1 MMKKMSIP
9 TSKASLVLFLC
20 QIISALDVPLDSKLL
35 EELSQPPTITQQS
48 PKDYIVDPREN
59 IVIQCE
65 AKGKPPP
72 SFSWTRNGT
81 HFDIDK
87 DAQVTMKPNS
97 GTLVVNIMN
106 GGKAEA
112 YEGVYQCTAR
122 NERGAAISNNIVIRP
137 SRSPL
142 WTKEKL
148 EPNHVRE
155 GDSLVLHCRPP
166 VGLPPPIIFWM
177 DNAFQRLPQ
186 SERVSQGLN
195 GDLYF
200 ANVQP
205 EDTREDYICYARFNH
220 TQTIQQKQP
229 ISVKVFS
236 MDSLNDT
243 IAANLSDTDIYGA
256 KPVTER
262 PPVLLTPTG
271 STSTKVELRGNV
283 LLLECIAA
291 GLPTPVIRWI
301 KEGGELPA
309 NRTFFENFKKTLK
322 IIDVSEAD
330 SGNYKCIARNTL
342 GSVHHVI
349 SVTVKAAPYWIT
361 APRNL
366 VLSPGEDGTLIC
378 RANGNPK
385 PSISWL
391 ANGVPIAIAPED
403 PSRKVDGD
411 TIIFSHVQERS
422 SAVYQCNA
430 SNEYGYLLANAFVNV
445 LAEPPRILTPAN
457 KLYQVIADSP
467 ALLDCAY
474 FGSPKPE
481 IEWFKGV
488 KGSILRGNEY
498 VFHDNGTLEIPVAQK
513 DSAGTYTCVA
523 RNELGKI
530 QNEVQLEIKDP
541 TMIIKQPE
549 YKVIQRYGQV
559 SFECIIKHDSTLLPT
574 VIWLKDNDELPDDE
588 RFLVGK
594 DNLTIMNVTDKDD
607 GTYTCIVNTTLD
619 SVSASAVLTVV
630 AAPPTP
636 AIIYARPN
644 PPFDLELTGQL
655 ERSIELSWIP
665 GDENNSPI
673 TNFVIEYE
681 DALHEPGVWHYQTE
695 VSGTQTTAQLKLSP
709 YVNYSFRVIAVNKIG
724 RSQPSEPSEQYLT
737 KSASPDENPAN
748 VQGIGSE
755 PDNLV
760 ITWEPLKG
768 FQSNGPG
775 LQYKVSWRQKDVD
788 DEWTSVIVANVSK
801 YIVSGTPTFVPYE
814 VKVQALNDLGYA
826 PEPSEVIGHSGEDLP
841 MVAPGNVQVHVIN
854 STLAKVHWDP
864 VPLKT
869 VRGHLQG
876 YKVYYWKVQSLSR
889 RSRRHVEKKI
899 LTFRGNKTFGML
911 PGLEPYSSYKL
922 NVRVV
927 NGKGEGP
934 ASPDKVFKTPEGV
947 PSSPSFLKITN
958 PTLDSLT
965 LEWGSPTHPNGV
977 LTSYTLK
984 FQPINNTHELGP
996 LVEIRI
1002 PANESSL
1009 ILKNLNY
1016 STRYKFYFNAQTSVG
1031 SGSQITEEA
1040 VTIMDEAGILRPAVG
1055 VGKGYSEILFATS
1068 PVMHTVRPTFYK
1080 VQSLYPRIRNV
1091 TTAAAETYANISW
1104 EYEGPDH
1111 ANFYV
1116 EYGVAGSKEDWKK
1129 EIVNGSRSFF
1139 VLKGLTPGTAYKVRV
1154 GAEGLSGFRSSED
1167 VFETGPAMASR
1178 QVDIATQGWFIGLM
1192 CAVALLILILLIVCF
1207 IRRNKGGKYPVK
1219 EKEDAHADPEIQPMK
1234 EDDGTF
1240 GEYRSMSAW
1249 TGKKLDKEKKRKGSC
1264 ANSPEADPVFTKAK
1278 SVRSDRSNF
1287 FRRSGDQYSSTRS
1300 ETSYTRR
1307 RARQSSELTRVSSV
1321 SASLCQEEKR
1331 SDEWKYRHGSRHH
1344 ASEQQIMGSEEGSD
1358 SQAGQPS
1365 PFQQPLS
1372 CNSIGGP
1379 LARQHSSL
1387 QHWCSQTP
1395 DCSSDSEDTQSSCH
1409 RKVRP
1414 TTTTTHFSEYE
1425 KNSLMKSV
1433 ILPELATVLKDA
1445 LTAAR
1450 QSITS
1455 VAQARSHSV
1464 KHPRVPIAEVPLVPL
1479 EASGRSSQTSESDH
1493 MDSLKDQTVSVKRK
1507 PEADKALEVESA
1519 PEDGEMAS
1527 ESPTEDPEEPDPLRR
1542 FDMENQNYL
1551 FEHIK
1556 RVLMLKS
1563 SKSECTSEELL
1574 IPSEEG
1580 KVDNALPIHSAVED
1594 LVCRIWGNPEAKHE
1608 APAVLHKLYPFPVDK
1623 VALWGTL
1630 PEVDRALVTG
1640 DSVLS
1645 VPANTDALPKD
1656 PTDRKIEEAIKRSF
1670 KLVAAQLGVSIYCTY
1685 ASKALLIWLEEER
1698 VRFKKKWVPSGAMQR
1713 KRRLCKIAA
1722 NFIHDAAEDSLTLT
1736 VKNVACLTVAWR
1748 ALWLRP
1754 WSSSQDLKCKL
1765 LSLPYTGG
1773 KLFGESLV
1781 QIMKDFSEHKH
1792 SSRQMKK
1799 KSSVGSSSCSPHKCL
1814 SSLRSP
1820 PKFKGGKG
1828 KYKVSQSFHAKYE
1841 KTSHFQ
1847 RGIRPSR
1854 GTF

>member
-1 MMKKMSIP
+1 MMKKSISA
-9 TSKASLVLFLC
+9 SKASLVLFLC
-20 QIISALDVPLDSKLL
+20 QMIFALDVPLD
-35 EELSQPPTITQQS
+35 LSQPPTITQQS

-97 GTLVVNIMN
+97 GTLVINIMN

-148 EPNHVRE
+148 EPNQVRE

-200 ANVQP
+200 SNVQP

-243 IAANLSDTDIYGA
+243 IAANLSDTDIYGV

-262 PPVLLTPTG
+262 QPILLTPTG

-330 SGNYKCIARNTL
+330 SGNYKCIARNIL
-342 GSVHHVI
+342 GSAHHVI

-385 PSISWL
+385 PNISWL

-488 KGSILRGNEY
+488 KGSILRGDEY

-513 DSAGTYTCVA
+513 DSTGTYTCVA

-530 QNEVQLEIKDP
+530 QNEVRLEVKDP

-559 SFECIIKHDSTLLPT
+559 SFECIIKHDFTLLPT

-636 AIIYARPN
+636 AIIYAQPN

-655 ERSIELSWIP
+655 ERSVELSWIP

-681 DALHEPGVWHYQTE
+681 DGLHEPGVWHYQTE
-695 VSGTQTTAQLKLSP
+695 VPGTQTTVQLKLSP
-709 YVNYSFRVIAVNKIG
+709 YVNYSFRVIAVNEIG

-737 KSASPDENPAN
+737 KSANPDENPSN

-760 ITWEPLKG
+760 ITWESLKG

-814 VKVQALNDLGYA
+814 IKVQALNDLGYA

-911 PGLEPYSSYKL
+911 PGLEPFSSYKL

-977 LTSYTLK
+977 LTSYILK

-1040 VTIMDEAGILRPAVG
+1040 VTIMDE
-1055 VGKGYSEILFATS
+1055 
-1068 PVMHTVRPTFYK
+1068 
-1080 VQSLYPRIRNV
+1080 
-1091 TTAAAETYANISW
+1091 
-1104 EYEGPDH
+1104 
-1111 ANFYV
+1111 
-1116 EYGVAGSKEDWKK
+1116 
-1129 EIVNGSRSFF
+1129 
-1139 VLKGLTPGTAYKVRV
+1139 
-1154 GAEGLSGFRSSED
+1154 
-1167 VFETGPAMASR
+1167 AMASR

-1307 RARQSSELTRVSSV
+1307 KARQSSELTRVSSA
-1321 SASLCQEEKR
+1321 SASLCREEKR

-1344 ASEQQIMGSEEGSD
+1344 ASEHQIMGSEEGSD

-1372 CNSIGGP
+1372 CNSVRGS

-1387 QHWCSQTP
+1387 QHWFSQTP
-1395 DCSSDSEDTQSSCH
+1395 DYSSDSEDTQSSYH

-1414 TTTTTHFSEYE
+1414 STTTHFSESE

-1464 KHPRVPIAEVPLVPL
+1464 KHPRVPITEVPVVPL
-1479 EASGRSSQTSESDH
+1479 EATGSSSQTFESDH
-1493 MDSLKDQTVSVKRK
+1493 VDSLKDQTASGKEK
-1507 PEADKALEVESA
+1507 SEADKGLEVESS
-1519 PEDGEMAS
+1519 PEDGEVLS
-1527 ESPTEDPEEPDPLRR
+1527 ESSTEDQEGPDPLRK
-1542 FDMENQNYL
+1542 FDMKNQTYL
-1551 FEHIK
+1551 FKHIK

-1563 SKSECTSEELL
+1563 SRSECASEELL

-1594 LVCRIWGNPEAKHE
+1594 LVCRIWSNPEAKHE
-1608 APAVLHKLYPFPVDK
+1608 APALLHKLYPFPVNK
-1623 VALWGTL
+1623 AALWGTL
-1630 PEVDRALVTG
+1630 PQVDRALVAG

-1645 VPANTDALPKD
+1645 VPANMDALPKD
-1656 PTDRKIEEAIKRSF
+1656 PTDRKVEEAIKRSF

-1685 ASKALLIWLEEER
+1685 ASRALLIWLEEEQA
-1698 VRFKKKWVPSGAMQR
+1698 RFKKKWVPSGAMQR
-1713 KRRLCKIAA
+1713 KRRLSKIAA
-1722 NFIHDAAEDSLTLT
+1722 NFIHDAAEDSLRLT
-1736 VKNVACLTVAWR
+1736 VKNMACLTVAWR
-1748 ALWLRP
+1748 AIWLRP
-1754 WSSSQDLKCKL
+1754 WTSSLDLKCKL

-1781 QIMKDFSEHKH
+1781 QIMKDFSEHRH
-1792 SSRQMKK
+1792 SLRQLKK
-1799 KSSVGSSSCSPHKCL
+1799 KSSVGRSSFSYPHKCL
-1814 SSLRSP
+1814 SSFRSP

-1828 KYKVSQSFHAKYE
+1828 KYKISQSFHAKYE
-1841 KTSHFQ
+1841 RTSHFQ
-1847 RGIRPSR
+1847 RDTRPSR

>member
-1 MMKKMSIP
+1 MMKKKSV
-9 TSKASLVLFLC
+9 SARKASLVLFLC
-20 QIISALDVPLDSKLL
+20 QMISALDVPLD
-35 EELSQPPTITQQS
+35 LSQPPTITQQS

-97 GTLVVNIMN
+97 GTLVINIMN

-122 NERGAAISNNIVIRP
+122 NERGAAVSNNIVIRP

-200 ANVQP
+200 SNVQP

-243 IAANLSDTDIYGA
+243 IAANLSDTDIFGA

-262 PPVLLTPTG
+262 QPVLLTPTG

-330 SGNYKCIARNTL
+330 SGNYKCIARNRL
-342 GSVHHVI
+342 GSAHHVI

-385 PSISWL
+385 PDISWL

-513 DSAGTYTCVA
+513 DSTGTYTCVA

-530 QNEVQLEIKDP
+530 QNEVHLEVKDP

-549 YKVIQRYGQV
+549 YKVIQRYGQA
-559 SFECIIKHDSTLLPT
+559 SFECVIKHDSTLLPT
-574 VIWLKDNDELPDDE
+574 IIWLKDNAELPDDE

-655 ERSIELSWIP
+655 ERSVELSWIP

-681 DALHEPGVWHYQTE
+681 DGLHEPGVWHYQTE
-695 VSGTQTTAQLKLSP
+695 VPGTQTTVQLKLSP
-709 YVNYSFRVIAVNKIG
+709 YVNYSFRVIAVNEIG

-737 KSASPDENPAN
+737 KSANPDENPSN

-760 ITWEPLKG
+760 ITWESLKG

-814 VKVQALNDLGYA
+814 IKVQALNDLGYA

-854 STLAKVHWDP
+854 STLAKVHWDT

-934 ASPDKVFKTPEGV
+934 ASPDKLFKTPEGV
-947 PSSPSFLKITN
+947 PSSPSFLRITN

-977 LTSYTLK
+977 LTSYILK

-1040 VTIMDEAGILRPAVG
+1040 ITIMDE
-1055 VGKGYSEILFATS
+1055 
-1068 PVMHTVRPTFYK
+1068 
-1080 VQSLYPRIRNV
+1080 
-1091 TTAAAETYANISW
+1091 
-1104 EYEGPDH
+1104 
-1111 ANFYV
+1111 
-1116 EYGVAGSKEDWKK
+1116 
-1129 EIVNGSRSFF
+1129 
-1139 VLKGLTPGTAYKVRV
+1139 
-1154 GAEGLSGFRSSED
+1154 
-1167 VFETGPAMASR
+1167 AMASR

-1278 SVRSDRSNF
+1278 SLRSDRSNF

-1300 ETSYTRR
+1300 ETSYSRR
-1307 RARQSSELTRVSSV
+1307 RARQSPELARVSSV

-1331 SDEWKYRHGSRHH
+1331 SDSRKYRHGCRRH
-1344 ASEQQIMGSEEGSD
+1344 ASEQQLMGSEEGSD

-1372 CNSIGGP
+1372 SNSIHGS

-1387 QHWCSQTP
+1387 QHWFRRTP
-1395 DCSSDSEDTQSSCH
+1395 DYSSDSEDTQTSYH
-1409 RKVRP
+1409 QKVRP
-1414 TTTTTHFSEYE
+1414 STATHFSESE

-1455 VAQARSHSV
+1455 VAQARSLSV
-1464 KHPRVPIAEVPLVPL
+1464 RRPRVPITEVPVVPL
-1479 EASGRSSQTSESDH
+1479 EATVSSSQTFESDH
-1493 MDSLKDQTVSVKRK
+1493 MNSLKDQTASRK
-1507 PEADKALEVESA
+1507 EKSKPYRALDVESS
-1519 PEDGEMAS
+1519 PEDWEVSS
-1527 ESPTEDPEEPDPLRR
+1527 ESPTEDQEGPNPLRK
-1542 FDMENQNYL
+1542 FDIKNQNYL
-1551 FEHIK
+1551 FKHIK

-1563 SKSECTSEELL
+1563 SKLECASEELL
-1574 IPSEEG
+1574 LPSEEDE
-1580 KVDNALPIHSAVED
+1580 VDNALPIDSAVED
-1594 LVCRIWGNPEAKHE
+1594 LVCRIWDNPEAKHE
-1608 APAVLHKLYPFPVDK
+1608 APAVLRKLYPFPVDK
-1623 VALWGTL
+1623 AALWGTL
-1630 PEVDRALVTG
+1630 PQVDRALVTG

-1645 VPANTDALPKD
+1645 VPANMDALLKD
-1656 PTDRKIEEAIKRSF
+1656 PTDRKVEEAIKRCF
-1670 KLVAAQLGVSIYCTY
+1670 KLAAAQLGVSIYCTY
-1685 ASKALLIWLEEER
+1685 ASRALLIWLKEER
-1698 VRFKKKWVPSGAMQR
+1698 ARCKKKWVPSGATQR
-1713 KRRLCKIAA
+1713 KRRLCKTAA
-1722 NFIHDAAEDSLTLT
+1722 NFIHDAAEDSLRLT
-1736 VKNVACLTVAWR
+1736 VKSMACLTVAWR
-1748 ALWLRP
+1748 AVWLRP
-1754 WSSSQDLKCKL
+1754 WTSSLDLKCKL

-1773 KLFGESLV
+1773 KLFGEPLV
-1781 QIMKDFSEHKH
+1781 QIMKDFSEYKH
-1792 SSRQMKK
+1792 SLHRLKK
-1799 KSSVGSSSCSPHKCL
+1799 KRSVGSSSFPYPHKCL
-1814 SSLRSP
+1814 SSYRSP
-1820 PKFKGGKG
+1820 PRFKGGKG

-1841 KTSHFQ
+1841 RTSHFQ
-1847 RGIRPSR
+1847 RDARPSR
-1854 GTF
+1854 ATF

>member
-1 MMKKMSIP
+1 MMKKMSIS
-9 TSKASLVLFLC
+9 TSKTSLVLFLC

-97 GTLVVNIMN
+97 GTLVINIMN

-122 NERGAAISNNIVIRP
+122 NERGAAISNNIIVRP

-200 ANVQP
+200 SNVQP

-243 IAANLSDTDIYGA
+243 IAANLSDTDIFGA

-262 PPVLLTPTG
+262 QPVLLTPTG

-330 SGNYKCIARNTL
+330 SGNYKCIARNAL

-513 DSAGTYTCVA
+513 NNAGTYTCVA
-523 RNELGKI
+523 RNKLGKI

-574 VIWLKDNDELPDDE
+574 VTWLKDNDELPDDE

-655 ERSIELSWIP
+655 ERSIDLSWLP

-673 TNFVIEYE
+673 TSFVIEFE
-681 DALHEPGVWHYQTE
+681 DALHEPGVWRYQTE
-695 VSGTQTTAQLKLSP
+695 VPGSQTTAQLKLSP
-709 YVNYSFRVIAVNKIG
+709 YVNYSFRVIAVNRIG

-864 VPLKT
+864 VPLKS

-1055 VGKGYSEILFATS
+1055 AGK
-1068 PVMHTVRPTFYK
+1068 
-1080 VQSLYPRIRNV
+1080 
-1091 TTAAAETYANISW
+1091 
-1104 EYEGPDH
+1104 
-1111 ANFYV
+1111 
-1116 EYGVAGSKEDWKK
+1116 
-1129 EIVNGSRSFF
+1129 
-1139 VLKGLTPGTAYKVRV
+1139 
-1154 GAEGLSGFRSSED
+1154 
-1167 VFETGPAMASR
+1167 AMASR

-1249 TGKKLDKEKKRKGSC
+1249 TGKKLDKEKRTKGSC
-1264 ANSPEADPVFTKAK
+1264 ANSAEANPVFTKAK
-1278 SVRSDRSNF
+1278 SVRSDRPNF

-1331 SDEWKYRHGSRHH
+1331 SDKWKYRHGSRHH
-1344 ASEQQIMGSEEGSD
+1344 ASEQHIMGSEEGSD
-1358 SQAGQPS
+1358 SQSGQPS
-1365 PFQQPLS
+1365 PFQTPLS
-1372 CNSIGGP
+1372 CNSVGGL

-1395 DCSSDSEDTQSSCH
+1395 DCSSDSDDTQSSCH

-1414 TTTTTHFSEYE
+1414 STATHFSESE

-1455 VAQARSHSV
+1455 VAQARTHSV
-1464 KHPRVPIAEVPLVPL
+1464 KHPRIPIAEVPLVPL
-1479 EASGRSSQTSESDH
+1479 EASGSSSQISEFDH
-1493 MDSLKDQTVSVKRK
+1493 MDSLKYQTAPGKEK

-1519 PEDGEMAS
+1519 PEDGEVAS
-1527 ESPTEDPEEPDPLRR
+1527 ESPTEDPEGPDPLRK

-1563 SKSECTSEELL
+1563 SKSECASEELF

-1594 LVCRIWGNPEAKHE
+1594 LVCRIWGNPEGKHE
-1608 APAVLHKLYPFPVDK
+1608 TPPVLHKLYPFPVDK
-1623 VALWGTL
+1623 AALWGTL
-1630 PEVDRALVTG
+1630 PEVDRVLVTG
-1640 DSVLS
+1640 NSVLS
-1645 VPANTDALPKD
+1645 VPDNRDALPKD

-1698 VRFKKKWVPSGAMQR
+1698 ARFKKKWVPSGAMQR

-1722 NFIHDAAEDSLTLT
+1722 NFIHDAAEDSLRLT

-1754 WSSSQDLKCKL
+1754 WSSSLDLKCKL

-1781 QIMKDFSEHKH
+1781 QIMKDVSEHKH
-1792 SSRQMKK
+1792 YLRQRKK
-1799 KSSVGSSSCSPHKCL
+1799 KSSAGSSSCSPHKGV

-1847 RGIRPSR
+1847 RDIRPSR

>member
-1 MMKKMSIP
+1 MMKKKSISA
-9 TSKASLVLFLC
+9 SKASLIFFLC
-20 QIISALDVPLDSKLL
+20 QMISALDVPLDSKLL

-106 GGKAEA
+106 GVKAEA

-155 GDSLVLHCRPP
+155 GDSLVLNCRPP

-200 ANVQP
+200 SNVQP

-236 MDSLNDT
+236 T
-243 IAANLSDTDIYGA
+243 

-271 STSTKVELRGNV
+271 STSNKVELRGNV

-330 SGNYKCIARNTL
+330 SGNYKCIARNIL
-342 GSVHHVI
+342 GSTHHVI
-349 SVTVKAAPYWIT
+349 SVTVKASPYWIT

-391 ANGVPIAIAPED
+391 TNGVPIAIAPED

-411 TIIFSHVQERS
+411 TIIFSAVQERS

-467 ALLDCAY
+467 ALIDCAY

-513 DSAGTYTCVA
+513 DSTGTYTCVA
-523 RNELGKI
+523 RNKLGKT
-530 QNEVQLEIKDP
+530 QNEVQLEVKDP

-549 YKVIQRYGQV
+549 YKVIQRSAQA
-559 SFECIIKHDSTLLPT
+559 SFECVIKHDPTLLPT
-574 VIWLKDNDELPDDE
+574 VIWLKDNNELPDDE

-644 PPFDLELTGQL
+644 PPLDLELTGQL
-655 ERSIELSWIP
+655 ERSIELSWVP
-665 GDENNSPI
+665 GEENNSPI

-681 DALHEPGVWHYQTE
+681 DGLHEPGVWHYQTE
-695 VSGTQTTAQLKLSP
+695 VPGSQTTVQLKLSP
-709 YVNYSFRVIAVNKIG
+709 YVNYSFRVIAVNEIG

-737 KSASPDENPAN
+737 KSANPDENPSN

-760 ITWEPLKG
+760 ITWESLKG

-788 DEWTSVIVANVSK
+788 DEWTSVVVANVSK

-814 VKVQALNDLGYA
+814 IKVQALNDLGYA

-864 VPLKT
+864 VPLKS

-889 RSRRHVEKKI
+889 RSKRHVEKKI

-934 ASPDKVFKTPEGV
+934 ASPDKMFKTPEGV

-977 LTSYTLK
+977 LTSYILK

-1055 VGKGYSEILFATS
+1055 AGKGYSEILFATS

-1080 VQSLYPRIRNV
+1080 VQPLYPRIRNV

-1167 VFETGPAMASR
+1167 LFETGPAMASR

-1249 TGKKLDKEKKRKGSC
+1249 TGKKMDKEKKRKGSC
-1264 ANSPEADPVFTKAK
+1264 ASSSEADPVFTKAK
-1278 SVRSDRSNF
+1278 SVRSDRSSF
-1287 FRRSGDQYSSTRS
+1287 FRRSGDQYSNVRS
-1300 ETSYTRR
+1300 ETSFTRR
-1307 RARQSSELTRVSSV
+1307 KARQSSELRRASSV

-1331 SDEWKYRHGSRHH
+1331 SDKWIYKHGSRCH
-1344 ASEQQIMGSEEGSD
+1344 ASEQQIMGLDEGSN
-1358 SQAGQPS
+1358 SQAEHPH
-1365 PFQQPLS
+1365 PFHQPLS
-1372 CNSIGGP
+1372 CNSIHGS

-1387 QHWCSQTP
+1387 LHRFSQTP
-1395 DCSSDSEDTQSSCH
+1395 DYYSSDSEDTQSSKH

-1414 TTTTTHFSEYE
+1414 SATTHFSESE

-1455 VAQARSHSV
+1455 VAQTRSHSI
-1464 KHPRVPIAEVPLVPL
+1464 KHPRIPITEVPVVPL
-1479 EASGRSSQTSESDH
+1479 EEMGSSSQTFESDQIRSIKNQATSGKERV
-1493 MDSLKDQTVSVKRK
+1493 DAYKD
-1507 PEADKALEVESA
+1507 LEVDSSL
-1519 PEDGEMAS
+1519 EDDEVSS
-1527 ESPTEDPEEPDPLRR
+1527 ESPTEDEEGPDAERK
-1542 FDMENQNYL
+1542 FGMENQSYL
-1551 FEHIK
+1551 FKHIK
-1556 RVLMLKS
+1556 RVLMLKT
-1563 SKSECTSEELL
+1563 SKGECPSEEMPVL
-1574 IPSEEG
+1574 SEEG
-1580 KVDNALPIHSAVED
+1580 KVDNALPIHSTVENFI
-1594 LVCRIWGNPEAKHE
+1594 CRIWGNPEAKHK
-1608 APAVLHKLYPFPVDK
+1608 APEILHKLYPLPVDK
-1623 VALWGTL
+1623 AALWGTL
-1630 PEVDRALVTG
+1630 PKVDRPLITA

-1645 VPANTDALPKD
+1645 TSANMDALPKD
-1656 PTDRKIEEAIKRSF
+1656 LTDRKIEEEIKRSF
-1670 KLVAAQLGVSIYCTY
+1670 SLVAAQLGVSIYCTY
-1685 ASKALLIWLEEER
+1685 ASKALLLWLEEEQAR
-1698 VRFKKKWVPSGAMQR
+1698 VKRKCVPSGAIQR
-1713 KRRLCKIAA
+1713 KHRLCKLAA
-1722 NFIHDAAEDSLTLT
+1722 NFIHDAAEDSLRLT

-1748 ALWLRP
+1748 AIWLRP
-1754 WSSSQDLKCKL
+1754 WTSSLDLRCQL

-1781 QIMKDFSEHKH
+1781 QILKDFAERKH
-1792 SSRQMKK
+1792 SLHRMKK
-1799 KSSVGSSSCSPHKCL
+1799 KCSFGSSFSYPHKSQ
-1814 SSLRSP
+1814 SSFRSP
-1820 PKFKGGKG
+1820 PKCKGGKG
-1828 KYKVSQSFHAKYE
+1828 KYKVSQSFHASYE
-1841 KTSHFQ
+1841 RTSRFQ
-1847 RGIRPSR
+1847 RDTRPSR

>member
-1 MMKKMSIP
+1 M
-9 TSKASLVLFLC
+9 
-20 QIISALDVPLDSKLL
+20 ISALDVPLD
-35 EELSQPPTITQQS
+35 LSQPPTITQQS

-200 ANVQP
+200 SNVQP

-236 MDSLNDT
+236 T
-243 IAANLSDTDIYGA
+243 

-262 PPVLLTPTG
+262 QPILLTPTG

-342 GSVHHVI
+342 GSVHHII

-385 PSISWL
+385 PNISWL

-430 SNEYGYLLANAFVNV
+430 SNEFGYLLANAFVNV

-513 DSAGTYTCVA
+513 DSTGTYTCVA

-530 QNEVQLEIKDP
+530 QNEVQLEVKDP

-574 VIWLKDNDELPDDE
+574 VVWLKDSDELPDDE

-630 AAPPTP
+630 A
-636 AIIYARPN
+636 RPN

-655 ERSIELSWIP
+655 ERSVELSWIP

-681 DALHEPGVWHYQTE
+681 DGLHEPGVWHYQTE
-695 VSGTQTTAQLKLSP
+695 VPGTQTTVQLKLSP
-709 YVNYSFRVIAVNKIG
+709 YVNYSFRVIAVNEIG

-737 KSASPDENPAN
+737 KSANPDENPSN
-748 VQGIGSE
+748 VQGTGSE

-760 ITWEPLKG
+760 ITWESLKG

-814 VKVQALNDLGYA
+814 IKVQALNDLGYA

-854 STLAKVHWDP
+854 STLAKVHWDT

-889 RSRRHVEKKI
+889 RSRRHVEKNI

-977 LTSYTLK
+977 LISYTLK

-1009 ILKNLNY
+1009 VLKNLNY

-1031 SGSQITEEA
+1031 SGTQITEEA
-1040 VTIMDEAGILRPAVG
+1040 VTIMDE
-1055 VGKGYSEILFATS
+1055 GK
-1068 PVMHTVRPTFYK
+1068 M
-1080 VQSLYPRIRNV
+1080 
-1091 TTAAAETYANISW
+1091 
-1104 EYEGPDH
+1104 
-1111 ANFYV
+1111 
-1116 EYGVAGSKEDWKK
+1116 
-1129 EIVNGSRSFF
+1129 
-1139 VLKGLTPGTAYKVRV
+1139 
-1154 GAEGLSGFRSSED
+1154 
-1167 VFETGPAMASR
+1167 AMASR

-1240 GEYRSMSAW
+1240 GEYSDAEDHKPLKKGSRTPSDRTVKKEDSDDSLVDYGEGVNGQFNEDGSFIGQYS
-1249 TGKKLDKEKKRKGSC
+1249 GKKEKEPAEG
-1264 ANSPEADPVFTKAK
+1264 NE
-1278 SVRSDRSNF
+1278 
-1287 FRRSGDQYSSTRS
+1287 
-1300 ETSYTRR
+1300 
-1307 RARQSSELTRVSSV
+1307 SSE
-1321 SASLCQEEKR
+1321 A
-1331 SDEWKYRHGSRHH
+1331 
-1344 ASEQQIMGSEEGSD
+1344 
-1358 SQAGQPS
+1358 PS
-1365 PFQQPLS
+1365 PVNAM
-1372 CNSIGGP
+1372 NSF
-1379 LARQHSSL
+1379 
-1387 QHWCSQTP
+1387 
-1395 DCSSDSEDTQSSCH
+1395 
-1409 RKVRP
+1409 V
-1414 TTTTTHFSEYE
+1414 
-1425 KNSLMKSV
+1425 
-1433 ILPELATVLKDA
+1433 
-1445 LTAAR
+1445 
-1450 QSITS
+1450 
-1455 VAQARSHSV
+1455 
-1464 KHPRVPIAEVPLVPL
+1464 
-1479 EASGRSSQTSESDH
+1479 
-1493 MDSLKDQTVSVKRK
+1493 
-1507 PEADKALEVESA
+1507 
-1519 PEDGEMAS
+1519 
-1527 ESPTEDPEEPDPLRR
+1527 
-1542 FDMENQNYL
+1542 
-1551 FEHIK
+1551 
-1556 RVLMLKS
+1556 
-1563 SKSECTSEELL
+1563 
-1574 IPSEEG
+1574 
-1580 KVDNALPIHSAVED
+1580 
-1594 LVCRIWGNPEAKHE
+1594 
-1608 APAVLHKLYPFPVDK
+1608 
-1623 VALWGTL
+1623 
-1630 PEVDRALVTG
+1630 
-1640 DSVLS
+1640 
-1645 VPANTDALPKD
+1645 
-1656 PTDRKIEEAIKRSF
+1656 
-1670 KLVAAQLGVSIYCTY
+1670 
-1685 ASKALLIWLEEER
+1685 
-1698 VRFKKKWVPSGAMQR
+1698 
-1713 KRRLCKIAA
+1713 
-1722 NFIHDAAEDSLTLT
+1722 
-1736 VKNVACLTVAWR
+1736 
-1748 ALWLRP
+1748 
-1754 WSSSQDLKCKL
+1754 
-1765 LSLPYTGG
+1765 
-1773 KLFGESLV
+1773 
-1781 QIMKDFSEHKH
+1781 
-1792 SSRQMKK
+1792 
-1799 KSSVGSSSCSPHKCL
+1799 
-1814 SSLRSP
+1814 
-1820 PKFKGGKG
+1820 
-1828 KYKVSQSFHAKYE
+1828 
-1841 KTSHFQ
+1841 
-1847 RGIRPSR
+1847 
-1854 GTF
+1854 

>member
-1 MMKKMSIP
+1 MMKKKSVP
-9 TSKASLVLFLC
+9 ASKPFLILFLC

-35 EELSQPPTITQQS
+35 EELSQPPTITHQS

-87 DAQVTMKPNS
+87 DEQVTMKPNS
-97 GTLVVNIMN
+97 GTLVINIMN

-148 EPNHVRE
+148 EPNQVRE

-200 ANVQP
+200 SNVQP

-262 PPVLLTPTG
+262 QPVLLTPTG

-513 DSAGTYTCVA
+513 DSSGTYTCVA

-530 QNEVQLEIKDP
+530 QNEVHLEIKDP

-549 YKVIQRYGQV
+549 YKVVQRYGQV

-574 VIWLKDNDELPDDE
+574 VIWLKDNHELPDDE

-630 AAPPTP
+630 A
-636 AIIYARPN
+636 RPN

-673 TNFVIEYE
+673 THFIIEYE
-681 DALHEPGVWHYQTE
+681 DGLHEPGVWHYQTE
-695 VSGTQTTAQLKLSP
+695 VPGTQTTVQLKLSP
-709 YVNYSFRVIAVNKIG
+709 YVNYSFRVIAVNQIG

-760 ITWEPLKG
+760 ITWESLKG

-814 VKVQALNDLGYA
+814 IKVQALNDLGYA

-977 LTSYTLK
+977 LTSYILK

-1040 VTIMDEAGILRPAVG
+1040 VTIMDE
-1055 VGKGYSEILFATS
+1055 
-1068 PVMHTVRPTFYK
+1068 
-1080 VQSLYPRIRNV
+1080 
-1091 TTAAAETYANISW
+1091 
-1104 EYEGPDH
+1104 
-1111 ANFYV
+1111 
-1116 EYGVAGSKEDWKK
+1116 
-1129 EIVNGSRSFF
+1129 
-1139 VLKGLTPGTAYKVRV
+1139 
-1154 GAEGLSGFRSSED
+1154 
-1167 VFETGPAMASR
+1167 AMASR

-1249 TGKKLDKEKKRKGSC
+1249 TGKKLDKEQKRKGSC
-1264 ANSPEADPVFTKAK
+1264 ANSPEADPVCTKAK

-1307 RARQSSELTRVSSV
+1307 RARQSSELTRVSCV
-1321 SASLCQEEKR
+1321 SASLCREEKR

-1344 ASEQQIMGSEEGSD
+1344 ASEQEIMGSEKGSD

-1372 CNSIGGP
+1372 CNSIGGS

-1395 DCSSDSEDTQSSCH
+1395 DFSSDSEDTESSCH

-1414 TTTTTHFSEYE
+1414 STAPHFSESE

-1433 ILPELATVLKDA
+1433 IVPELATVLKDA

-1450 QSITS
+1450 HSITS
-1455 VAQARSHSV
+1455 VAQVRSRSV
-1464 KHPRVPIAEVPLVPL
+1464 KHPRVPITEVPVVPL
-1479 EASGRSSQTSESDH
+1479 EASGSSSQTSESDYL
-1493 MDSLKDQTVSVKRK
+1493 DSLKDQTAFGKEK
-1507 PEADKALEVESA
+1507 PEPDKASLEVESG
-1519 PEDGEMAS
+1519 PEDMEVAS
-1527 ESPTEDPEEPDPLRR
+1527 QSPTEDQEGPDPLRK

-1551 FEHIK
+1551 FKHIK

-1563 SKSECTSEELL
+1563 SKFECASEELL

-1594 LVCRIWGNPEAKHE
+1594 LVCRIWSNPDAKHE
-1608 APAVLHKLYPFPVDK
+1608 APAVLRKLYPFPVDK
-1623 VALWGTL
+1623 AALWGTL
-1630 PEVDRALVTG
+1630 PEVDIALVTG
-1640 DSVLS
+1640 DSALS
-1645 VPANTDALPKD
+1645 VPDNKDALPKG
-1656 PTDRKIEEAIKRSF
+1656 PTDKKIEEAIKRSF

-1685 ASKALLIWLEEER
+1685 ASKALLIWLEEEQA
-1698 VRFKKKWVPSGAMQR
+1698 RFKKKWVPSATMQR
-1713 KRRLCKIAA
+1713 KRRLCRIAA
-1722 NFIHDAAEDSLTLT
+1722 NFIHDAAEDSLRLT
-1736 VKNVACLTVAWR
+1736 VKSMACLTVAWR
-1748 ALWLRP
+1748 AIWLHP
-1754 WSSSQDLKCKL
+1754 WTSELDLKCKL

-1792 SSRQMKK
+1792 SLHQMKK
-1799 KSSVGSSSCSPHKCL
+1799 KSSPGSCSFSYPHKCL

-1828 KYKVSQSFHAKYE
+1828 KYKVSQSFHAKYK
-1841 KTSHFQ
+1841 KTSCSQ
-1847 RGIRPSR
+1847 RDTRPSR

>member
-1 MMKKMSIP
+1 MMKKRSISA
-9 TSKASLVLFLC
+9 SKASLVLFLC
-20 QIISALDVPLDSKLL
+20 QMISALDVPLDSKLL

-97 GTLVVNIMN
+97 GTLVINIMN

-148 EPNHVRE
+148 EPNQVRE

-200 ANVQP
+200 SNVQP

-262 PPVLLTPTG
+262 QPILLTPTG

-301 KEGGELPA
+301 KEGGELPV

-330 SGNYKCIARNTL
+330 SGNYKCIARNML

-385 PSISWL
+385 PNISWF

-445 LAEPPRILTPAN
+445 LAEPPRVLTPAN

-513 DSAGTYTCVA
+513 DSTGTYTCVA
-523 RNELGKI
+523 RNELGKV
-530 QNEVQLEIKDP
+530 QNEVRLEVKDP

-594 DNLTIMNVTDKDD
+594 DNLTIVNVTDKDD

-630 AAPPTP
+630 A
-636 AIIYARPN
+636 RPN

-655 ERSIELSWIP
+655 ERSVELSWIP

-673 TNFVIEYE
+673 KNFVIEYE
-681 DALHEPGVWHYQTE
+681 DGLHEPGVWHYQTE
-695 VSGTQTTAQLKLSP
+695 VPGTQTTVQLKLSP
-709 YVNYSFRVIAVNKIG
+709 YVNYSFRVIAVNEIG

-737 KSASPDENPAN
+737 KSANPDENPSN

-760 ITWEPLKG
+760 ITWESLKG

-814 VKVQALNDLGYA
+814 IKVQALNDLGYA

-977 LTSYTLK
+977 LTSYILK

-1040 VTIMDEAGILRPAVG
+1040 VTIMDEA
-1055 VGKGYSEILFATS
+1055 
-1068 PVMHTVRPTFYK
+1068 
-1080 VQSLYPRIRNV
+1080 
-1091 TTAAAETYANISW
+1091 
-1104 EYEGPDH
+1104 
-1111 ANFYV
+1111 
-1116 EYGVAGSKEDWKK
+1116 
-1129 EIVNGSRSFF
+1129 
-1139 VLKGLTPGTAYKVRV
+1139 
-1154 GAEGLSGFRSSED
+1154 
-1167 VFETGPAMASR
+1167 MASR
-1178 QVDIATQGWFIGLM
+1178 QIDIATQGWFIGLM

-1264 ANSPEADPVFTKAK
+1264 ANSPEADPVFTKTK
-1278 SVRSDRSNF
+1278 SERSDRSNF

-1321 SASLCQEEKR
+1321 SASLCQEEKG

-1372 CNSIGGP
+1372 CNSIRGS

-1387 QHWCSQTP
+1387 QHWFSQTP
-1395 DCSSDSEDTQSSCH
+1395 DYSSDSEDAQSSYH

-1414 TTTTTHFSEYE
+1414 STTTHFSESE

-1464 KHPRVPIAEVPLVPL
+1464 KHPRVPITEVPVVPV
-1479 EASGRSSQTSESDH
+1479 EATGSSSQTFESDH
-1493 MDSLKDQTVSVKRK
+1493 MDSLKDHTASGKK
-1507 PEADKALEVESA
+1507 KSEADKALEVESST
-1519 PEDGEMAS
+1519 EDGGVSS
-1527 ESPTEDPEEPDPLRR
+1527 EYPTEDREGPNPLRK

-1551 FEHIK
+1551 FKHIK

-1563 SKSECTSEELL
+1563 FKSECASEELP
-1574 IPSEEG
+1574 IPSGEG

-1594 LVCRIWGNPEAKHE
+1594 LVCRIWSNPEAKHE
-1608 APAVLHKLYPFPVDK
+1608 APAVLRKLYPFPVDK
-1623 VALWGTL
+1623 AALWGTL
-1630 PEVDRALVTG
+1630 PQVDRALVTQ

-1645 VPANTDALPKD
+1645 VPANMDALPKD
-1656 PTDRKIEEAIKRSF
+1656 PTDRKVEEAIKRSF

-1685 ASKALLIWLEEER
+1685 ASRALLIWLEEKR
-1698 VRFKKKWVPSGAMQR
+1698 ARFKKKWVPPGAMQR

-1722 NFIHDAAEDSLTLT
+1722 NFIRDAAEDSLRLT
-1736 VKNVACLTVAWR
+1736 IKNMACLTVAWR
-1748 ALWLRP
+1748 TIWLRP
-1754 WSSSQDLKCKL
+1754 WTSSLDLKYKL
-1765 LSLPYTGG
+1765 LSLPYRGG

-1792 SSRQMKK
+1792 SLRQLKK
-1799 KSSVGSSSCSPHKCL
+1799 KSSIGSSSFSYPHKCL
-1814 SSLRSP
+1814 SSFRSP
-1820 PKFKGGKG
+1820 PKFKGGRG

-1841 KTSHFQ
+1841 RTSHFQ
-1847 RGIRPSR
+1847 RDTRPSR

>member
-1 MMKKMSIP
+1 MMKKKSISA
-9 TSKASLVLFLC
+9 SKASLILFLC
-20 QIISALDVPLDSKLL
+20 QMISALDVPLDSKLL

-97 GTLVVNIMN
+97 GTLVINIMN

-148 EPNHVRE
+148 EPNQVRE

-200 ANVQP
+200 SNVQP
-205 EDTREDYICYARFNH
+205 EDSREDYICYARFNH

-262 PPVLLTPTG
+262 QPILLTPTG

-283 LLLECIAA
+283 LFLECIAA

-330 SGNYKCIARNTL
+330 SGNYKCIARNIL
-342 GSVHHVI
+342 GSAHHVI

-385 PSISWL
+385 PNISWF

-403 PSRKVDGD
+403 SSRRVDGD
-411 TIIFSHVQERS
+411 TIIFSRVQERS

-445 LAEPPRILTPAN
+445 LAEPPRVLTPAN

-513 DSAGTYTCVA
+513 DSTGTYTCVA
-523 RNELGKI
+523 RNELGKV
-530 QNEVQLEIKDP
+530 QNEVQLEVKDP

-655 ERSIELSWIP
+655 ERSVELSWIP

-681 DALHEPGVWHYQTE
+681 DGLHEPGVWHYQTE
-695 VSGTQTTAQLKLSP
+695 VPGTQTTVQLKLSP
-709 YVNYSFRVIAVNKIG
+709 YVNYSFRVIAVNEIG

-737 KSASPDENPAN
+737 KSANPDENPSN

-760 ITWEPLKG
+760 ITWESLKG

-814 VKVQALNDLGYA
+814 IKVQALNDLGYA

-864 VPLKT
+864 VPLKS

-876 YKVYYWKVQSLSR
+876 YKVYYWKAQSLSR

-965 LEWGSPTHPNGV
+965 LEWGLPTHPNGV
-977 LTSYTLK
+977 LTSYILK

-1040 VTIMDEAGILRPAVG
+1040 VTIMDE
-1055 VGKGYSEILFATS
+1055 
-1068 PVMHTVRPTFYK
+1068 
-1080 VQSLYPRIRNV
+1080 
-1091 TTAAAETYANISW
+1091 
-1104 EYEGPDH
+1104 
-1111 ANFYV
+1111 
-1116 EYGVAGSKEDWKK
+1116 
-1129 EIVNGSRSFF
+1129 
-1139 VLKGLTPGTAYKVRV
+1139 
-1154 GAEGLSGFRSSED
+1154 
-1167 VFETGPAMASR
+1167 AMASR

-1307 RARQSSELTRVSSV
+1307 RARQSSELTRVRSV
-1321 SASLCQEEKR
+1321 SASLCREEKR

-1358 SQAGQPS
+1358 FQAGQPS

-1372 CNSIGGP
+1372 CNSIRGS

-1387 QHWCSQTP
+1387 QHWFSQTP
-1395 DCSSDSEDTQSSCH
+1395 DYSSDSEDAQSSYL

-1414 TTTTTHFSEYE
+1414 STNTHFSESGE
-1425 KNSLMKSV
+1425 NSLMKSI

-1464 KHPRVPIAEVPLVPL
+1464 KHPRVPITEVPVVPV
-1479 EASGRSSQTSESDH
+1479 EASGSSSQTFESDR
-1493 MDSLKDQTVSVKRK
+1493 MDNLKDHIASGKEK
-1507 PEADKALEVESA
+1507 SEADKALDVKSS
-1519 PEDGEMAS
+1519 PEDGEVSS
-1527 ESPTEDPEEPDPLRR
+1527 ESPTEDQEGPYPLRK

-1551 FEHIK
+1551 FKHIK
-1556 RVLMLKS
+1556 RVLKLKS
-1563 SKSECTSEELL
+1563 SKSECASEELPV
-1574 IPSEEG
+1574 PSEEG

-1594 LVCRIWGNPEAKHE
+1594 LVYRIWGNPEAKYE
-1608 APAVLHKLYPFPVDK
+1608 APAVLRKLYPFPVDK
-1623 VALWGTL
+1623 AALWGTL
-1630 PEVDRALVTG
+1630 PHVDRALVTG
-1640 DSVLS
+1640 DSALS
-1645 VPANTDALPKD
+1645 VPANMDVFPKD
-1656 PTDRKIEEAIKRSF
+1656 PTDRKVEEAIKRSF
-1670 KLVAAQLGVSIYCTY
+1670 KLAAAQLGVSIYGTY
-1685 ASKALLIWLEEER
+1685 ASRALLIWLEEKQA
-1698 VRFKKKWVPSGAMQR
+1698 RFKKKWVPSGAMQR

-1722 NFIHDAAEDSLTLT
+1722 NFIHDAAEDSLRLT
-1736 VKNVACLTVAWR
+1736 IKNMACLTVAWR
-1748 ALWLRP
+1748 AIWLRP
-1754 WSSSQDLKCKL
+1754 WTSSLDLKCKL

-1792 SSRQMKK
+1792 SLHQLKK
-1799 KSSVGSSSCSPHKCL
+1799 KSFVGSSSFSYPHKCL
-1814 SSLRSP
+1814 SSFRSP
-1820 PKFKGGKG
+1820 PRFKGGRG
-1828 KYKVSQSFHAKYE
+1828 KYKVSQPFHTKYE
-1841 KTSHFQ
+1841 RTSHFQ
-1847 RGIRPSR
+1847 RDTRPSR

>member
-1 MMKKMSIP
+1 MMKKKSISA
-9 TSKASLVLFLC
+9 SKASLIFFLC
-20 QIISALDVPLDSKLL
+20 QMISALDVPLD
-35 EELSQPPTITQQS
+35 LSQPPTITQQS

-106 GGKAEA
+106 GVKAEA

-155 GDSLVLHCRPP
+155 GDSLVLNCRPP

-200 ANVQP
+200 SNVQP

-236 MDSLNDT
+236 T
-243 IAANLSDTDIYGA
+243 

-271 STSTKVELRGNV
+271 STSNKVELRGNV

-330 SGNYKCIARNTL
+330 SGNYKCIARNIL
-342 GSVHHVI
+342 GSTHHVI
-349 SVTVKAAPYWIT
+349 SVTVKASPYWIT

-391 ANGVPIAIAPED
+391 TNGVPIAIAPED

-411 TIIFSHVQERS
+411 TIIFSAVQERS

-467 ALLDCAY
+467 ALIDCAY

-513 DSAGTYTCVA
+513 DSTGTYTCVA
-523 RNELGKI
+523 RNKLGKT
-530 QNEVQLEIKDP
+530 QNEVQLEVKDP

-549 YKVIQRYGQV
+549 YKVIQRSSQA
-559 SFECIIKHDSTLLPT
+559 SFECIIKHDPTLIPT
-574 VIWLKDNDELPDDE
+574 VIWLKDNNELPDDE

-630 AAPPTP
+630 A
-636 AIIYARPN
+636 RPN
-644 PPFDLELTGQL
+644 PPLDLELTGQL
-655 ERSIELSWIP
+655 ERSIELSWVP
-665 GDENNSPI
+665 GEENNSPI

-681 DALHEPGVWHYQTE
+681 DGLHEPGVWHYQTE
-695 VSGTQTTAQLKLSP
+695 VPGSQTTVQLKLSP
-709 YVNYSFRVIAVNKIG
+709 YVNYSFRVIAVNEIG

-737 KSASPDENPAN
+737 KSANPDENPSN

-760 ITWEPLKG
+760 ITWESLKG

-788 DEWTSVIVANVSK
+788 DEWTSVVVANVSK

-814 VKVQALNDLGYA
+814 IKVQALNDLGYA

-864 VPLKT
+864 VPLKS

-876 YKVYYWKVQSLSR
+876 YKVYYWKVQSLSKR
-889 RSRRHVEKKI
+889 TKRHVEKKI

-934 ASPDKVFKTPEGV
+934 ASPDKMFKTPEGV

-977 LTSYTLK
+977 LTSYILK

-1040 VTIMDEAGILRPAVG
+1040 VTIMDE
-1055 VGKGYSEILFATS
+1055 
-1068 PVMHTVRPTFYK
+1068 
-1080 VQSLYPRIRNV
+1080 VQPLYPRIRNV

-1167 VFETGPAMASR
+1167 LFETGPAMASR

-1249 TGKKLDKEKKRKGSC
+1249 TGKKMDKEKKRKGSC
-1264 ANSPEADPVFTKAK
+1264 ASSSEADPVFTKAK

-1287 FRRSGDQYSSTRS
+1287 FRRSGDQYSNIRS
-1300 ETSYTRR
+1300 ETSFTRR
-1307 RARQSSELTRVSSV
+1307 KARQSSELRRASSV

-1331 SDEWKYRHGSRHH
+1331 SDKWIYRHGSRCH
-1344 ASEQQIMGSEEGSD
+1344 ASEQQIMGLDEGSN
-1358 SQAGQPS
+1358 SQAGHPH
-1365 PFQQPLS
+1365 PFHQPLS
-1372 CNSIGGP
+1372 CNSIRGS

-1387 QHWCSQTP
+1387 LHRFSQTP
-1395 DCSSDSEDTQSSCH
+1395 DCCSSDSEDTQSSKH

-1414 TTTTTHFSEYE
+1414 SATTHFSESE

-1455 VAQARSHSV
+1455 VAQTRSHSI
-1464 KHPRVPIAEVPLVPL
+1464 KHPRIPITEVPVVPL
-1479 EASGRSSQTSESDH
+1479 EEMGSSSQTFESDQIG
-1493 MDSLKDQTVSVKRK
+1493 SIKDQAASGKERVDAYK
-1507 PEADKALEVESA
+1507 DLEVDSSL
-1519 PEDGEMAS
+1519 EDDEVSS
-1527 ESPTEDPEEPDPLRR
+1527 ESPTEDEEGPDAVRK
-1542 FDMENQNYL
+1542 FGMENQSYL
-1551 FEHIK
+1551 FKHIR
-1556 RVLMLKS
+1556 RVLMLKT
-1563 SKSECTSEELL
+1563 SKGECPSEEMPVL
-1574 IPSEEG
+1574 SEEG
-1580 KVDNALPIHSAVED
+1580 KVDNALPIHSTVEN
-1594 LVCRIWGNPEAKHE
+1594 LICRIWGNPEAKHE
-1608 APAVLHKLYPFPVDK
+1608 APEILRKLYPLPVDK
-1623 VALWGTL
+1623 AALWGSL
-1630 PEVDRALVTG
+1630 PKVDRQLITA

-1645 VPANTDALPKD
+1645 MPANMDALPKD
-1656 PTDRKIEEAIKRSF
+1656 LTDRKIEEEIKRSF
-1670 KLVAAQLGVSIYCTY
+1670 KLVAAQLGVSIYCSY
-1685 ASKALLIWLEEER
+1685 ASKALLLWLEEEQAR
-1698 VRFKKKWVPSGAMQR
+1698 VKRKCVPSGAIQR
-1713 KRRLCKIAA
+1713 KHRLCKLAA
-1722 NFIHDAAEDSLTLT
+1722 NFIHDAAEDSLRLT

-1748 ALWLRP
+1748 AIWLRP
-1754 WSSSQDLKCKL
+1754 WSSWLDLRCQL
-1765 LSLPYTGG
+1765 LALPYTGG

-1781 QIMKDFSEHKH
+1781 QILKDFAEHKH
-1792 SSRQMKK
+1792 SLHQMKK
-1799 KSSVGSSSCSPHKCL
+1799 KCSFGSSFSYPHKSQ
-1814 SSLRSP
+1814 SSFRSP

-1828 KYKVSQSFHAKYE
+1828 KYKVSQSFHASYE
-1841 KTSHFQ
+1841 RTSRFQ
-1847 RGIRPSR
+1847 RDTRPSR

>member
-1 MMKKMSIP
+1 MMKKKRLSA
-9 TSKASLVLFLC
+9 SKASLVLFLC
-20 QIISALDVPLDSKLL
+20 QMISALDVPLDSKLL

-97 GTLVVNIMN
+97 GTLVINIMN

-112 YEGVYQCTAR
+112 YEGIYQCTAR

-148 EPNHVRE
+148 EPHQVRE

-200 ANVQP
+200 SNVQP

-236 MDSLNDT
+236 T
-243 IAANLSDTDIYGA
+243 
-256 KPVTER
+256 KPVTEKQ
-262 PPVLLTPTG
+262 PILLTPTG
-271 STSTKVELRGNV
+271 STSTKVELRGSV

-291 GLPTPVIRWI
+291 GLPTPGIHWI

-330 SGNYKCIARNTL
+330 SGNYKCIARNIL
-342 GSVHHVI
+342 GSAYHVI

-385 PSISWL
+385 PNISWL

-445 LAEPPRILTPAN
+445 LAEPPRILTPVN

-513 DSAGTYTCVA
+513 DSTGTYTCVA

-530 QNEVQLEIKDP
+530 QNEVQLEVKDP

-559 SFECIIKHDSTLLPT
+559 SFECIIKHDSTLLAT
-574 VIWLKDNDELPDDE
+574 VTWLKDNDELPDDE

-655 ERSIELSWIP
+655 ERSVELSWIP

-673 TNFVIEYE
+673 TSFVIEYE
-681 DALHEPGVWHYQTE
+681 DGLHEPGVWHYQTE
-695 VSGTQTTAQLKLSP
+695 VPGTQTTVQLKLSP
-709 YVNYSFRVIAVNKIG
+709 YVNYSFRVIAVNEIG

-737 KSASPDENPAN
+737 KSANPDENPSN

-814 VKVQALNDLGYA
+814 IKVQALNDLGYA

-977 LTSYTLK
+977 LTSYVLK

-1040 VTIMDEAGILRPAVG
+1040 VTIMDE
-1055 VGKGYSEILFATS
+1055 
-1068 PVMHTVRPTFYK
+1068 
-1080 VQSLYPRIRNV
+1080 
-1091 TTAAAETYANISW
+1091 
-1104 EYEGPDH
+1104 
-1111 ANFYV
+1111 
-1116 EYGVAGSKEDWKK
+1116 
-1129 EIVNGSRSFF
+1129 
-1139 VLKGLTPGTAYKVRV
+1139 
-1154 GAEGLSGFRSSED
+1154 
-1167 VFETGPAMASR
+1167 AMASR

-1240 GEYRSMSAW
+1240 GEYSDAEDHKPLKKGSRTPSDRTVKKEDSDDSLVDYGEGVNGQFNEDGSFIGQYS
-1249 TGKKLDKEKKRKGSC
+1249 GKKEKEPAEG
-1264 ANSPEADPVFTKAK
+1264 NE
-1278 SVRSDRSNF
+1278 
-1287 FRRSGDQYSSTRS
+1287 
-1300 ETSYTRR
+1300 
-1307 RARQSSELTRVSSV
+1307 SSE
-1321 SASLCQEEKR
+1321 A
-1331 SDEWKYRHGSRHH
+1331 
-1344 ASEQQIMGSEEGSD
+1344 
-1358 SQAGQPS
+1358 PS
-1365 PFQQPLS
+1365 PVNAM
-1372 CNSIGGP
+1372 NSF
-1379 LARQHSSL
+1379 
-1387 QHWCSQTP
+1387 
-1395 DCSSDSEDTQSSCH
+1395 
-1409 RKVRP
+1409 V
-1414 TTTTTHFSEYE
+1414 
-1425 KNSLMKSV
+1425 
-1433 ILPELATVLKDA
+1433 
-1445 LTAAR
+1445 
-1450 QSITS
+1450 
-1455 VAQARSHSV
+1455 
-1464 KHPRVPIAEVPLVPL
+1464 
-1479 EASGRSSQTSESDH
+1479 
-1493 MDSLKDQTVSVKRK
+1493 
-1507 PEADKALEVESA
+1507 
-1519 PEDGEMAS
+1519 
-1527 ESPTEDPEEPDPLRR
+1527 
-1542 FDMENQNYL
+1542 
-1551 FEHIK
+1551 
-1556 RVLMLKS
+1556 
-1563 SKSECTSEELL
+1563 
-1574 IPSEEG
+1574 
-1580 KVDNALPIHSAVED
+1580 
-1594 LVCRIWGNPEAKHE
+1594 
-1608 APAVLHKLYPFPVDK
+1608 
-1623 VALWGTL
+1623 
-1630 PEVDRALVTG
+1630 
-1640 DSVLS
+1640 
-1645 VPANTDALPKD
+1645 
-1656 PTDRKIEEAIKRSF
+1656 
-1670 KLVAAQLGVSIYCTY
+1670 
-1685 ASKALLIWLEEER
+1685 
-1698 VRFKKKWVPSGAMQR
+1698 
-1713 KRRLCKIAA
+1713 
-1722 NFIHDAAEDSLTLT
+1722 
-1736 VKNVACLTVAWR
+1736 
-1748 ALWLRP
+1748 
-1754 WSSSQDLKCKL
+1754 
-1765 LSLPYTGG
+1765 
-1773 KLFGESLV
+1773 
-1781 QIMKDFSEHKH
+1781 
-1792 SSRQMKK
+1792 
-1799 KSSVGSSSCSPHKCL
+1799 
-1814 SSLRSP
+1814 
-1820 PKFKGGKG
+1820 
-1828 KYKVSQSFHAKYE
+1828 
-1841 KTSHFQ
+1841 
-1847 RGIRPSR
+1847 
-1854 GTF
+1854 

>member
-1 MMKKMSIP
+1 MMKKKSISA
-9 TSKASLVLFLC
+9 SKASLILFLC
-20 QIISALDVPLDSKLL
+20 QMISALDVPLDSKLL

-97 GTLVVNIMN
+97 GTLVINIMN

-148 EPNHVRE
+148 EPNQVRE

-200 ANVQP
+200 SNVQP
-205 EDTREDYICYARFNH
+205 EDSREDYICYARFNH

-262 PPVLLTPTG
+262 QPILLTPTG

-283 LLLECIAA
+283 LFLECIAA

-330 SGNYKCIARNTL
+330 SGNYKCIARNIL
-342 GSVHHVI
+342 GSAHHVI

-385 PSISWL
+385 PNISWF

-403 PSRKVDGD
+403 SSRRVDGD
-411 TIIFSHVQERS
+411 TIIFSRVQERS

-445 LAEPPRILTPAN
+445 LAEPPRVLTPAN

-513 DSAGTYTCVA
+513 DSTGTYTCVA
-523 RNELGKI
+523 RNELGKV
-530 QNEVQLEIKDP
+530 QNEVQLEVKDP

-655 ERSIELSWIP
+655 ERSVELSWIP

-681 DALHEPGVWHYQTE
+681 DGLHEPGVWHYQTE
-695 VSGTQTTAQLKLSP
+695 VPGTQTTVQLKLSP
-709 YVNYSFRVIAVNKIG
+709 YVNYSFRVIAVNEIG

-737 KSASPDENPAN
+737 KSANPDENPSN

-760 ITWEPLKG
+760 ITWESLKG

-814 VKVQALNDLGYA
+814 IKVQALNDLGYA

-864 VPLKT
+864 VPLKS

-876 YKVYYWKVQSLSR
+876 YKVYYWKAQSLSR

-965 LEWGSPTHPNGV
+965 LEWGLPTHPNGV
-977 LTSYTLK
+977 LTSYILK

-1055 VGKGYSEILFATS
+1055 AGK
-1068 PVMHTVRPTFYK
+1068 
-1080 VQSLYPRIRNV
+1080 
-1091 TTAAAETYANISW
+1091 
-1104 EYEGPDH
+1104 
-1111 ANFYV
+1111 
-1116 EYGVAGSKEDWKK
+1116 
-1129 EIVNGSRSFF
+1129 
-1139 VLKGLTPGTAYKVRV
+1139 
-1154 GAEGLSGFRSSED
+1154 
-1167 VFETGPAMASR
+1167 AMASR

-1307 RARQSSELTRVSSV
+1307 RARQSSELTRVRSV
-1321 SASLCQEEKR
+1321 SASLCREEKR

-1358 SQAGQPS
+1358 FQAGQPS

-1372 CNSIGGP
+1372 CNSIRGS

-1387 QHWCSQTP
+1387 QHWFSQTP
-1395 DCSSDSEDTQSSCH
+1395 DYSSDSEDAQSSYL

-1414 TTTTTHFSEYE
+1414 STNTHFSESGE
-1425 KNSLMKSV
+1425 NSLMKSI

-1464 KHPRVPIAEVPLVPL
+1464 KHPRVPITEVPVVPV
-1479 EASGRSSQTSESDH
+1479 EASGSSSQTFESDR
-1493 MDSLKDQTVSVKRK
+1493 MDNLKDHIASGKEK
-1507 PEADKALEVESA
+1507 SEADKALDVKSS
-1519 PEDGEMAS
+1519 PEDGEVSS
-1527 ESPTEDPEEPDPLRR
+1527 ESPTEDQEGPYPLRK

-1551 FEHIK
+1551 FKHIK
-1556 RVLMLKS
+1556 RVLKLKS
-1563 SKSECTSEELL
+1563 SKSECASEELPV
-1574 IPSEEG
+1574 PSEEG

-1594 LVCRIWGNPEAKHE
+1594 LVYRIWGNPEAKYE
-1608 APAVLHKLYPFPVDK
+1608 APAVLRKLYPFPVDK
-1623 VALWGTL
+1623 AALWGTL
-1630 PEVDRALVTG
+1630 PHVDRALVTG
-1640 DSVLS
+1640 DSALS
-1645 VPANTDALPKD
+1645 VPANMDVFPKD
-1656 PTDRKIEEAIKRSF
+1656 PTDRKVEEAIKRSF
-1670 KLVAAQLGVSIYCTY
+1670 KLAAAQLGVSIYGTY
-1685 ASKALLIWLEEER
+1685 ASRALLIWLEEKQA
-1698 VRFKKKWVPSGAMQR
+1698 RFKKKWVPSGAMQR

-1722 NFIHDAAEDSLTLT
+1722 NFIHDAAEDSLRLT
-1736 VKNVACLTVAWR
+1736 IKNMACLTVAWR
-1748 ALWLRP
+1748 AIWLRP
-1754 WSSSQDLKCKL
+1754 WTSSLDLKCKL

-1792 SSRQMKK
+1792 SLHQLKK
-1799 KSSVGSSSCSPHKCL
+1799 KSFVGSSSFSYPHKCL
-1814 SSLRSP
+1814 SSFRSP
-1820 PKFKGGKG
+1820 PRFKGGRG
-1828 KYKVSQSFHAKYE
+1828 KYKVSQPFHTKYE
-1841 KTSHFQ
+1841 RTSHFQ
-1847 RGIRPSR
+1847 RDTRPSR

>member
-1 MMKKMSIP
+1 MMKKKSISA
-9 TSKASLVLFLC
+9 SKASLILFLC
-20 QIISALDVPLDSKLL
+20 QMISALDVPLD
-35 EELSQPPTITQQS
+35 LSQPPTITQQS

-97 GTLVVNIMN
+97 GTLVINIMN

-148 EPNHVRE
+148 EPNQVRE

-200 ANVQP
+200 SNVQP
-205 EDTREDYICYARFNH
+205 EDSREDYICYARFNH

-262 PPVLLTPTG
+262 QPILLTPTG

-283 LLLECIAA
+283 LFLECIAA

-330 SGNYKCIARNTL
+330 SGNYKCIARNIL
-342 GSVHHVI
+342 GSAHHVI

-385 PSISWL
+385 PNISWF

-403 PSRKVDGD
+403 SSRRVDGD
-411 TIIFSHVQERS
+411 TIIFSRVQERS

-445 LAEPPRILTPAN
+445 LAEPPRVLTPAN

-513 DSAGTYTCVA
+513 DSTGTYTCVA
-523 RNELGKI
+523 RNELGKV
-530 QNEVQLEIKDP
+530 QNEVQLEVKDP

-630 AAPPTP
+630 A
-636 AIIYARPN
+636 RPN

-655 ERSIELSWIP
+655 ERSVELSWIP

-681 DALHEPGVWHYQTE
+681 DGLHEPGVWHYQTE
-695 VSGTQTTAQLKLSP
+695 VPGTQTTVQLKLSP
-709 YVNYSFRVIAVNKIG
+709 YVNYSFRVIAVNEIG

-737 KSASPDENPAN
+737 KSANPDENPSN

-760 ITWEPLKG
+760 ITWESLKG

-814 VKVQALNDLGYA
+814 IKVQALNDLGYA

-864 VPLKT
+864 VPLKS

-876 YKVYYWKVQSLSR
+876 YKVYYWKAQSLSR

-965 LEWGSPTHPNGV
+965 LEWGLPTHPNGV
-977 LTSYTLK
+977 LTSYILK

-1040 VTIMDEAGILRPAVG
+1040 VTIMDE
-1055 VGKGYSEILFATS
+1055 
-1068 PVMHTVRPTFYK
+1068 
-1080 VQSLYPRIRNV
+1080 
-1091 TTAAAETYANISW
+1091 
-1104 EYEGPDH
+1104 
-1111 ANFYV
+1111 
-1116 EYGVAGSKEDWKK
+1116 
-1129 EIVNGSRSFF
+1129 
-1139 VLKGLTPGTAYKVRV
+1139 
-1154 GAEGLSGFRSSED
+1154 
-1167 VFETGPAMASR
+1167 AMASR

-1240 GEYRSMSAW
+1240 GEYSDAEDHKPLKKGSRTPSDRTVKKEDSDDSLVDYGEGVNGQFNEDGSFIGQYS
-1249 TGKKLDKEKKRKGSC
+1249 GKKEKEPAEG
-1264 ANSPEADPVFTKAK
+1264 NE
-1278 SVRSDRSNF
+1278 
-1287 FRRSGDQYSSTRS
+1287 
-1300 ETSYTRR
+1300 
-1307 RARQSSELTRVSSV
+1307 SSE
-1321 SASLCQEEKR
+1321 A
-1331 SDEWKYRHGSRHH
+1331 
-1344 ASEQQIMGSEEGSD
+1344 
-1358 SQAGQPS
+1358 PS
-1365 PFQQPLS
+1365 PVNAM
-1372 CNSIGGP
+1372 NSF
-1379 LARQHSSL
+1379 
-1387 QHWCSQTP
+1387 
-1395 DCSSDSEDTQSSCH
+1395 
-1409 RKVRP
+1409 V
-1414 TTTTTHFSEYE
+1414 
-1425 KNSLMKSV
+1425 
-1433 ILPELATVLKDA
+1433 
-1445 LTAAR
+1445 
-1450 QSITS
+1450 
-1455 VAQARSHSV
+1455 
-1464 KHPRVPIAEVPLVPL
+1464 
-1479 EASGRSSQTSESDH
+1479 
-1493 MDSLKDQTVSVKRK
+1493 
-1507 PEADKALEVESA
+1507 
-1519 PEDGEMAS
+1519 
-1527 ESPTEDPEEPDPLRR
+1527 
-1542 FDMENQNYL
+1542 
-1551 FEHIK
+1551 
-1556 RVLMLKS
+1556 
-1563 SKSECTSEELL
+1563 
-1574 IPSEEG
+1574 
-1580 KVDNALPIHSAVED
+1580 
-1594 LVCRIWGNPEAKHE
+1594 
-1608 APAVLHKLYPFPVDK
+1608 
-1623 VALWGTL
+1623 
-1630 PEVDRALVTG
+1630 
-1640 DSVLS
+1640 
-1645 VPANTDALPKD
+1645 
-1656 PTDRKIEEAIKRSF
+1656 
-1670 KLVAAQLGVSIYCTY
+1670 
-1685 ASKALLIWLEEER
+1685 
-1698 VRFKKKWVPSGAMQR
+1698 
-1713 KRRLCKIAA
+1713 
-1722 NFIHDAAEDSLTLT
+1722 
-1736 VKNVACLTVAWR
+1736 
-1748 ALWLRP
+1748 
-1754 WSSSQDLKCKL
+1754 
-1765 LSLPYTGG
+1765 
-1773 KLFGESLV
+1773 
-1781 QIMKDFSEHKH
+1781 
-1792 SSRQMKK
+1792 
-1799 KSSVGSSSCSPHKCL
+1799 
-1814 SSLRSP
+1814 
-1820 PKFKGGKG
+1820 
-1828 KYKVSQSFHAKYE
+1828 
-1841 KTSHFQ
+1841 
-1847 RGIRPSR
+1847 
-1854 GTF
+1854 

>member
-1 MMKKMSIP
+1 MMKKKSISA
-9 TSKASLVLFLC
+9 SKASLVFFLC
-20 QIISALDVPLDSKLL
+20 QMISALDVPLDSKLL

-87 DAQVTMKPNS
+87 DEQVTMKPNS
-97 GTLVVNIMN
+97 GTLVINIMN

-148 EPNHVRE
+148 EPNQVRE

-200 ANVQP
+200 SNVQP

-236 MDSLNDT
+236 T
-243 IAANLSDTDIYGA
+243 

-262 PPVLLTPTG
+262 PPILLTPTG
-271 STSTKVELRGNV
+271 TTSNKVELRGNV

-330 SGNYKCIARNTL
+330 SGNYKCIARNIL
-342 GSVHHVI
+342 GSTHHVI

-411 TIIFSHVQERS
+411 TIIFSAVQERS

-457 KLYQVIADSP
+457 KLYQVILDSP
-467 ALLDCAY
+467 ALIDCAY

-513 DSAGTYTCVA
+513 DSTGTYTCVA

-530 QNEVQLEIKDP
+530 QNEVQLEVKDP

-549 YKVIQRYGQV
+549 YKVIQRYGHV
-559 SFECIIKHDSTLLPT
+559 SFECIIKHDSTLIPT

-673 TNFVIEYE
+673 TSFVIEYE
-681 DALHEPGVWHYQTE
+681 DGLHEPGVWHYQTE
-695 VSGTQTTAQLKLSP
+695 VPGSQTTVQLKLSP
-709 YVNYSFRVIAVNKIG
+709 YVNYSFRVIAVNEIG

-737 KSASPDENPAN
+737 KSANPDENPSN

-760 ITWEPLKG
+760 ITWESLKG

-788 DEWTSVIVANVSK
+788 DEWTSVVVANVSK

-814 VKVQALNDLGYA
+814 IKVQALNDLGYA

-864 VPLKT
+864 VPLKS

-889 RSRRHVEKKI
+889 RSKRHIEKKI

-977 LTSYTLK
+977 LISYILK

-1040 VTIMDEAGILRPAVG
+1040 VTIMDE
-1055 VGKGYSEILFATS
+1055 
-1068 PVMHTVRPTFYK
+1068 
-1080 VQSLYPRIRNV
+1080 
-1091 TTAAAETYANISW
+1091 
-1104 EYEGPDH
+1104 
-1111 ANFYV
+1111 
-1116 EYGVAGSKEDWKK
+1116 
-1129 EIVNGSRSFF
+1129 
-1139 VLKGLTPGTAYKVRV
+1139 
-1154 GAEGLSGFRSSED
+1154 
-1167 VFETGPAMASR
+1167 AMASR

-1240 GEYRSMSAW
+1240 GEYSDAEDHKPLKKGSRTPSDRTVKKEDSDDSLVDYGEGVNGQFNEDGSFIGQYS
-1249 TGKKLDKEKKRKGSC
+1249 GKKEKEPAEG
-1264 ANSPEADPVFTKAK
+1264 NE
-1278 SVRSDRSNF
+1278 
-1287 FRRSGDQYSSTRS
+1287 
-1300 ETSYTRR
+1300 
-1307 RARQSSELTRVSSV
+1307 SSE
-1321 SASLCQEEKR
+1321 A
-1331 SDEWKYRHGSRHH
+1331 
-1344 ASEQQIMGSEEGSD
+1344 
-1358 SQAGQPS
+1358 PS
-1365 PFQQPLS
+1365 PVNAM
-1372 CNSIGGP
+1372 NSF
-1379 LARQHSSL
+1379 
-1387 QHWCSQTP
+1387 
-1395 DCSSDSEDTQSSCH
+1395 
-1409 RKVRP
+1409 V
-1414 TTTTTHFSEYE
+1414 
-1425 KNSLMKSV
+1425 
-1433 ILPELATVLKDA
+1433 
-1445 LTAAR
+1445 
-1450 QSITS
+1450 
-1455 VAQARSHSV
+1455 
-1464 KHPRVPIAEVPLVPL
+1464 
-1479 EASGRSSQTSESDH
+1479 
-1493 MDSLKDQTVSVKRK
+1493 
-1507 PEADKALEVESA
+1507 
-1519 PEDGEMAS
+1519 
-1527 ESPTEDPEEPDPLRR
+1527 
-1542 FDMENQNYL
+1542 
-1551 FEHIK
+1551 
-1556 RVLMLKS
+1556 
-1563 SKSECTSEELL
+1563 
-1574 IPSEEG
+1574 
-1580 KVDNALPIHSAVED
+1580 
-1594 LVCRIWGNPEAKHE
+1594 
-1608 APAVLHKLYPFPVDK
+1608 
-1623 VALWGTL
+1623 
-1630 PEVDRALVTG
+1630 
-1640 DSVLS
+1640 
-1645 VPANTDALPKD
+1645 
-1656 PTDRKIEEAIKRSF
+1656 
-1670 KLVAAQLGVSIYCTY
+1670 
-1685 ASKALLIWLEEER
+1685 
-1698 VRFKKKWVPSGAMQR
+1698 
-1713 KRRLCKIAA
+1713 
-1722 NFIHDAAEDSLTLT
+1722 
-1736 VKNVACLTVAWR
+1736 
-1748 ALWLRP
+1748 
-1754 WSSSQDLKCKL
+1754 
-1765 LSLPYTGG
+1765 
-1773 KLFGESLV
+1773 
-1781 QIMKDFSEHKH
+1781 
-1792 SSRQMKK
+1792 
-1799 KSSVGSSSCSPHKCL
+1799 
-1814 SSLRSP
+1814 
-1820 PKFKGGKG
+1820 
-1828 KYKVSQSFHAKYE
+1828 
-1841 KTSHFQ
+1841 
-1847 RGIRPSR
+1847 
-1854 GTF
+1854 